1 MTSSPR
7 TEQAKKAEDQRVLER
22 RSAIVRSSRGLLP
35 YGTPEELAEMVGR
48 FKFMVPG
55 GDKLEAKEVWAL
67 AQAAYVHG
75 LNPIIGECWWIKGS
89 GFMPGIRG
97 LRRLGREQLLGQDAH
112 LDIQFVQVVT
122 PADREKWKVPPGA
135 LAFLAVGRN
144 SDKRKRWVEDAKTLR
159 EALGPQAPF
168 EAILGNI
175 GPNPETVGVGYL
187 TAEQM
192 DELDN
197 PRWYHI
203 CGNKEANAALA
214 WGKHQR
220 ELRGKEPCPDCGKI
234 SYARENAMPHA
245 QRAMKRAEAH
255 LWKQECDLPF
265 AISASGD
272 LLEDFDETTIAASV
286 IEGAF
291 KETALPEFQTG
302 EELEAYRK
310 MQAEDE
316 QGRAEH
322 ASDTREELKAA
333 AEDAV
338 ETLYGD
344 QSQPATRPIMPAKPA
359 SPAKPATLDVPPPAE
374 RMFDT
379 VLLDELIKETLAP
392 DRKEA
397 AAMLGHSPWRYKATP
412 MKKASLKA
420 WCRGYNRGIDE
431 GLEPDAA
438 ASAASEEIKELEGT
452 GG

>member
-7 TEQAKKAEDQRVLER
+7 TEQVKKAEDQKALER

-97 LRRLGREQLLGQDAH
+97 LRRLGREQLRDQDAH

-122 PADREKWKVPPGA
+122 PVDREKWKVPPGA

-175 GPNPETVGVGYL
+175 GPNPEMVGVGYL

-203 CGNKEANAALA
+203 CENKEANTAIA

-220 ELRGKEPCPDCGKI
+220 ELRGKDPCPDCGKV

-265 AISASGD
+265 AISASSD
-272 LLEDFDETTIAASV
+272 LLEDFDESAIAATV
-286 IEGAF
+286 VEGAF
-291 KETALPEFQTG
+291 KEMALPEFQTG

-310 MQAEDE
+310 M
-316 QGRAEH
+316 RAEEEQSSADH
-322 ASDTREELKAA
+322 ALDTREEVKAA
-333 AEDAV
+333 AEEAA
-338 ETLYGD
+338 ETLWPD
-344 QSQPATRPIMPAKPA
+344 QGKPAPRPIPPPKPAPAKPTTPDA
-359 SPAKPATLDVPPPAE
+359 PPPAE
-374 RMFDT
+374 RQFDLA
-379 VLLDELIKETLAP
+379 LLDELVKEGLAP
-392 DRKEA
+392 TKAEA

-438 ASAASEEIKELEGT
+438 AGAASEEIKELEG